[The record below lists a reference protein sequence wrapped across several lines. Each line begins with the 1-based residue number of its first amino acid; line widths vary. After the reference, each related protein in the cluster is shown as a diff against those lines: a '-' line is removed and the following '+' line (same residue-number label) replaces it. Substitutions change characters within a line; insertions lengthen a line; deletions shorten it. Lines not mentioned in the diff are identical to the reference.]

1 MSYDCAGGIV
11 VQSPVQRN
19 IVKSDYEIV
28 EAAIRYL
35 ENNFR
40 QQPELADVARHVG
53 YSEAHF
59 QRLFRRWAGI
69 SPKRFLQYLTAEHAR
84 QLLSD
89 SRSVLD
95 VSYDVGLSGAGR
107 LHDLMLNFTAATPG
121 EVKSGGLGL
130 RIRYGFHDSPF
141 GEAMLAVTDRGLCA
155 LAFVQ
160 DDNRAHAMRE
170 LRARWPNAHLEE
182 DVAATLPAARIVFGG
197 APGQLTLFLKGTNF
211 QIRVWEA
218 LLRVPAGHAVTYEDI
233 AHNIG
238 RPTAMRAVG
247 AAVGQNPIAYLIP
260 CHRVLRKSG
269 VFGEYHW
276 GSARKKALLAWESAH
291 ASVGA
296 IPDA

>member
-1 MSYDCAGGIV
+1 M
-11 VQSPVQRN
+11 
-19 IVKSDYEIV
+19 KSDYQLV

-35 ENNFR
+35 EDNFR
-40 QQPELADVARHVG
+40 RQPELAEVARYIG

-69 SPKRFLQYLTAEHAR
+69 SPKRFLQFLTAEHAR
-84 QLLSD
+84 QLLAE

-95 VSYDVGLSGAGR
+95 VSYDVGLSGGGR
-107 LHDLMLNFTAATPG
+107 LHDLMLNVVAATPG
-121 EVKSGGLGL
+121 EIKTGGLGL

-141 GEAMLAVTDRGLCA
+141 GDAMIASTDRGLCA
-155 LAFVQ
+155 LSFVQ
-160 DDNRAHAMRE
+160 GEDRETVLQE

-182 DVAATLPAARIVFGG
+182 DAAATAATAQTIFGRSG
-197 APGQLTLFLKGTNF
+197 GQITLFLKGTNF

-233 AHNIG
+233 AYSIG

-247 AAVGQNPIAYLIP
+247 AAIGQNPIAYLIP

-276 GSARKKALLAWESAH
+276 GACRKKALLAWESAQVS
-291 ASVGA
+291 AVA
-296 IPDA
+296 LPDA

>member
-1 MSYDCAGGIV
+1 
-11 VQSPVQRN
+11 
-19 IVKSDYEIV
+19 VKSDYELI
-28 EAAIRYL
+28 EAAIYFL

-40 QQPELADVARHVG
+40 RQPELAEVARYIG

-69 SPKRFLQYLTAEHAR
+69 SPKRFLQFLTAEHAR
-84 QLLSD
+84 QLLSE

-95 VSYDVGLSGAGR
+95 VSYDVGLSGGGR
-107 LHDLMLNFTAATPG
+107 LHDLMLNVAAATPG
-121 EVKSGGLGL
+121 EIKSGGLGL
-130 RIRYGFHDSPF
+130 RIRYGFHDTPF
-141 GEAMLAVTDRGLCA
+141 GEALLALTDRGLCA

-160 DDNRAHAMRE
+160 NGDRERVLRE
-170 LRARWPNAHLEE
+170 LRGRWPNAHVEE
-182 DVAATLPAARIVFGG
+182 DFAATAAAAHAIFGG
-197 APGQLTLFLKGTNF
+197 VGGQVTLFLKGTNF

-218 LLRVPAGHAVTYEDI
+218 LLRVPPGHAVTYEDV
-233 AHNIG
+233 AHSID

-291 ASVGA
+291 AGVTV
-296 IPDA
+296 PDAQALIPIPAPAGVKSPDR